1 MNTNDDAHCSMKSD
15 ELINNIFLLDDV
27 NPSNKHIFK
36 SKQSSRTYYTKQ
48 ERGRHENA
56 SEPIDIPIPIS
67 KSLPTNSLLLN
78 VKNKY
83 NSLDEKN
90 NITPQCL
97 LCFDP
102 NCKTSYHNDITRYCK
117 TCKEF
122 IGSAKSLYC
131 LECEKYT

>member
-1 MNTNDDAHCSMKSD
+1 MNFN
-15 ELINNIFLLDDV
+15 ELNELNEQINL
-27 NPSNKHIFK
+27 STNKHFIK
-36 SKQSSRTYYTKQ
+36 SKYSSRLYYTKQ
-48 ERGRHENA
+48 ERGRHDNA

-67 KSLPTNSLLLN
+67 KSLPNNSLLLSN
-78 VKNKY
+78 IKSKY

-90 NITPQCL
+90 NHTTQCL

-117 TCKEF
+117 TCKIF

-131 LECEKYT
+131 IECEKLL